1 MSAGSGPEGL
11 IGALALLLG
20 FALLGA
26 AWWGPDS
33 FALVVSR
40 ARLARLVAT
49 PPENRSRFGKQGT
62 AFMSV
67 LGAIVMVVG
76 LYLLLGQLV
85 VDASASKWLRNPVS
99 STAQSRAI
107 GKDIYGQLCLDCHGP
122 DGAGDG
128 STAMEFSA
136 DMDLSAHVLAHP
148 SGELFAWISSGIGD
162 DMPYFEDLLT
172 DEQRWHVVNYI
183 RTFGDFSLFTSHGH

>member
-1 MSAGSGPEGL
+1 MAKV
-11 IGALALLLG
+11 IAI
-20 FALLGA
+20 
-26 AWWGPDS
+26 
-33 FALVVSR
+33 R
-40 ARLARLVAT
+40 
-49 PPENRSRFGKQGT
+49 PENRRRFGKQVT
-62 AFMSV
+62 SFMFLV
-67 LGAIVMVVG
+67 GGMVMVVG
-76 LYLLLGQLV
+76 LYLLLGQV
-85 VDASASKWLRNPVS
+85 VADASASKWLRNPVS

-122 DGAGDG
+122 EGVGDG
-128 STAMEFSA
+128 SRAKEFSA

-162 DMPYFEDLLT
+162 DMPHFEDLLT